1 MISETTFQSDY
12 KILVLKIFIFL
23 TLIFF
28 LSCSKN
34 VAKES
39 LRQTEQGEVIGYKD
53 ENKTFSWK
61 GVPFAQPP
69 VGELRWKAPREA
81 KKWQGVLKALEFK
94 EACFQP
100 SSLRQ
105 DTKEPWIGSEDCLY
119 LNIWSPRFKSS
130 EVSSLD
136 TKLPVMM
143 WIHGG
148 GNVIGAADTYDPSLL
163 VASQQVIV
171 VTIQYRMGP
180 LGWFRHPAFSEDNAT
195 KEDLSGNYG
204 TLDSIM
210 ALRWIKKNIENFGGD
225 SNNVTVFGESAGG
238 HNTAAIFS
246 SPLAQGLFHKA
257 IVQSGLVSHSSIQDA
272 ENYLIGDG
280 IAGTVSSK
288 EVINQILLSSNKAPD
303 LELAREIQQDMQS
316 EEIRSFLREQSP
328 QSLLSAYREASP
340 KRSGMTRVFPDG
352 HVIPKRG
359 IYEIFENPSLK
370 RVPVIFGTNRDES
383 KFFNA
388 LNPRFVE
395 WKEASGVF
403 SFIGN
408 MPVLIK
414 EPEHYD
420 AVSYYGSAD
429 WKRRAADTPARK
441 LVESGHK
448 STFVYRFDW
457 DELPFFNGMDYSK
470 LYGAAHALEIIFVMG
485 GALDN
490 NIVRTFIVG
499 KDAFPAAKKL
509 SGQIMSYWGEFAYT
523 GNPGKGRKQDLPEWK
538 SWSLGNEEKYIV
550 FDSEN
555 DKGIFMSNDEY
566 TGENILSKLLNDD
579 RLHMQDKCETL
590 FGISYSDGSGFS
602 EEVFNDFAEGAC
614 MNLDYSLLVE
624 EFEDMDS
631 RIMREEE

>member
-1 MISETTFQSDY
+1 MEEVVYMDAMKTIRTS
-12 KILVLKIFIFL
+12 FL
-23 TLIFF
+23 LSLLF
-28 LSCSKN
+28 LFGCGPN
-34 VAKES
+34 VSQDS
-39 LRQTEQGEVIGYKD
+39 LRSLNQGEVVGID
-53 ENKTFSWK
+53 SENNTFAWK
-61 GVPFAQPP
+61 GIPFAQPP
-69 VGELRWKAPREA
+69 IGELRWKAP
-81 KKWQGVLKALEFK
+81 LKAGSWRGRLRATEFK
-94 EACFQP
+94 SGCFQRA
-100 SSLRQ
+100 SLGSEEG
-105 DTKEPWIGSEDCLY
+105 TSWSGSEDCLY
-119 LNIWSPRFKSS
+119 LNIWSPKYSPS
-130 EVSSLD
+130 ELGGLEK
-136 TKLPVMM
+136 KLPVMM

-148 GNVIGAADTYDPSLL
+148 GNAIGDAEVYDPSLL
-163 VASQQVIV
+163 SSVHDVIV

-180 LGWFRHPAFSEDNAT
+180 LGWFRHPALTNTDSSREG
-195 KEDLSGNYG
+195 KSGNFG
-204 TLDSIM
+204 TLDTIM
-210 ALRWIKKNIENFGGD
+210 ALRWIKENIESFGGD
-225 SNNVTVFGESAGG
+225 KHNVTVFGESAGG

-246 SPLAQGLFHKA
+246 SPLARGLFHKA
-257 IVQSGLVSHSSIQDA
+257 IIQSGIVSHSSIQEA
-272 ENYLIGDG
+272 ESYLPKEGV
-280 IAGTVSSK
+280 AGTVSSK
-288 EVINQILLSSNKAPD
+288 EIFSRILISSKKAIT
-303 LELAREIQQDMQS
+303 LVESKELQNSMTDNEIANL
-316 EEIRSFLREQSP
+316 LRNTPPEDIFTAFKES
-328 QSLLSAYREASP
+328 SP
-340 KRSGMTRVFPDG
+340 KKSGMTRVFPDG
-352 HVIPKRG
+352 YVIPEGG
-359 IYEIFENPSLK
+359 IYESFTNPEVK
-370 RVPVIFGTNRDES
+370 RVPVIFGTNKDEN
-383 KFFNA
+383 KLFNA
-388 LNPRFVE
+388 LNPRFVKWE
-395 WKEASGVF
+395 EASGVF

-414 EPEHYD
+414 EPEYYD
-420 AVSYYGSAD
+420 ALSYYGSAD

-457 DELPFFNGMDYSK
+457 DELPLFNGMDYSK

-509 SGQIMSYWGEFAYT
+509 SEQIMSYWGEFAYT

-555 DKGIFMSNDEY
+555 DKGIFMSKDEY
-566 TGENILSKLLNDD
+566 TGENILSKLLIDD

-614 MNLDYSLLVE
+614 MNLDYSQLVE